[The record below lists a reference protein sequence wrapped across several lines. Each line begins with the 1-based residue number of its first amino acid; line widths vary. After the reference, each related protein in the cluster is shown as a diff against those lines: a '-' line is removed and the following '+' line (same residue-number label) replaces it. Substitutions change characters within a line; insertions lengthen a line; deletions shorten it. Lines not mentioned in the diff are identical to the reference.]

1 LEVLAIAHAI
11 VKAPNQCNVIIKSD
25 SNVAL
30 FSFMKRTSSNGEIR
44 KIISETY
51 KLAQEKEITFIVRR
65 VPTKENKAD
74 NASRLVL
81 GN

>member
-1 LEVLAIAHAI
+1 
-11 VKAPNQCNVIIKSD
+11 
-25 SNVAL
+25 
-30 FSFMKRTSSNGEIR
+30 MKRTSSNGEIR

-51 KLAQEKEITFIVRR
+51 RLALEKEITFIVRR

-74 NASRLVL
+74 NASRVML